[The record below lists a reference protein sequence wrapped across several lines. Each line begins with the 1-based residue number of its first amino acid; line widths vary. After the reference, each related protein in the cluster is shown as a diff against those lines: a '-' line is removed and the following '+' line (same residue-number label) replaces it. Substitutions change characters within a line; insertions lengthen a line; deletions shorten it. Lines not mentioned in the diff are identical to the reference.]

1 MKNQDPFANPNIAK
15 TIRDRY
21 HDRNHNNDYAKNN
34 LGFGLFHY
42 AFIRNIRPAN
52 VLVVG
57 SQRGYVPS
65 ICGVA
70 CRDEGAGTVDF
81 VDAGYSIDETNAWG
95 GVGIWKTANK
105 DYWEPV
111 GCQNIIRIHNMRL
124 ENFSSPAKYQYIY
137 IDGDHSYEGVK
148 HDFHFSEKLLAHDGY
163 MALHDITVE
172 KETKYGKCGVK
183 RFWEEITADHEARKS
198 FEFLSIPFAAGLGF
212 ARRTGQPTP

>member
-81 VDAGYSIDETNAWG
+81 VDAGSSIDETTAWG
-95 GVGIWKTANK
+95 GGGSWGGGG
-105 DYWEPV
+105 WGLGE
-111 GCQNIIRIHNMRL
+111 GL
-124 ENFSSPAKYQYIY
+124 
-137 IDGDHSYEGVK
+137 DGWGEGMGGGR
-148 HDFHFSEKLLAHDGY
+148 D
-163 MALHDITVE
+163 
-172 KETKYGKCGVK
+172 
-183 RFWEEITADHEARKS
+183 
-198 FEFLSIPFAAGLGF
+198 LGF
-212 ARRTGQPTP
+212 AVGATANTDLGAVFFVLELGEAIFAHQIDDRLDLFNIHIRTTLPLTNGRNQKENTLSLK